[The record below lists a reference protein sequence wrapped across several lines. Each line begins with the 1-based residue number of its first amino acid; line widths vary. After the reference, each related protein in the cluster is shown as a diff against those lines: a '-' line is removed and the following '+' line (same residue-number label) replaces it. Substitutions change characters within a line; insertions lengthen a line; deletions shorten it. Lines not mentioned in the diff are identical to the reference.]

1 MDVLEALGGW
11 SNINREKLDQI
22 KVDNPPLY
30 NAITKAL
37 NLLAK
42 KYGGED
48 IVIQKPIEVVEEK
61 ATTIQ
66 TQAESYYDFLAT
78 DYAFLKRMEILNLG
92 KVNAVTSSA
101 IVNSMMQGINGYISI
116 TERYELYVQQR
127 LDDLEARGL
136 VSRIAGSI
144 YKISDAGQAL
154 IDSYELQ
161 NKQVEELTPI
171 DEDLKLE
178 ILLRMA
184 DYYDGGVYKLLNQD
198 DIIKYAVKHTFSIP
212 SNKYFGLVVKLLQDG
227 FVEKDPSGDT
237 DSIRLTNQ
245 GYDKAMGWFE
255 ENLPEEEIATTPPS
269 SQATTQLSE
278 EDRYMNILK
287 TILICKIKFGQN
299 PNLAESYKEF
309 RLTNVVPITY
319 EIVDMGNN
327 NPNFL
332 ADLSKLNDD
341 GLIEINY
348 DKENSA
354 IYEVTLKGNTM
365 LQNYLKSK
373 GQFNDFIS
381 EIEVL
386 SAQSKT
392 NQPTSTPAQAQL
404 TDLQVSILE
413 AVEEASSRKVGDE
426 FVKIVDIWP
435 YIMGNMPINYAVYQD
450 NLTPPS
456 PSLQQDLQLLESKG
470 YLQFAQ
476 SGLDARDYKYMLR
489 RKGIEFLSDKK
500 VKTTPTPPTP
510 QTNLRPSPTF
520 SATKYATGVTMVGND
535 MSLWRVTENKNGVKR
550 WVKVG
555 EPQYDL
561 PQDRLKGVL
570 KVLSEA
576 ISKTNDYVT
585 ISEFY
590 TQLYSVNLPVNYTK
604 FGLSGEPSLEK
615 DLEVMERMGLVK
627 SRKTTLGTEYYVDTK
642 GGEMLTQ
649 LKFEEAQKQKPQI
662 LAQAQIT
669 KTPEFSQEPPIS
681 EIEED
686 EVDLDIL
693 EQQLNDDSLEFDISD
708 EDLDNLE
715 F

>member
-1 MDVLEALGGW
+1 
-11 SNINREKLDQI
+11 
-22 KVDNPPLY
+22 
-30 NAITKAL
+30 
-37 NLLAK
+37 
-42 KYGGED
+42 
-48 IVIQKPIEVVEEK
+48 
-61 ATTIQ
+61 
-66 TQAESYYDFLAT
+66 
-78 DYAFLKRMEILNLG
+78 MEILNLG

>member
-30 NAITKAL
+30 NAISKAL

-42 KYGGED
+42 KFGGED
-48 IVIQKPIEVVEEK
+48 IIIQKPIEVVDK
-61 ATTIQ
+61 KPTTIRI
-66 TQAESYYDFLAT
+66 ES
-78 DYAFLKRMEILNLG
+78 DYAFLKRMEILTLT
-92 KVNAVTSSA
+92 KVNAVTTNN
-101 IVNSMMQGINGYISI
+101 IVRSIMNEVDLGDDISLLKNF
-116 TERYELYVQQR
+116 ESYVQEK
-127 LDDLEARGL
+127 LDDLEAKDL
-136 VSRIAGSI
+136 VSRVVGSI
-144 YKISDAGQAL
+144 YKITNAGQEL
-154 IDSYELQ
+154 INSYELQ
-161 NKQVEELTPI
+161 NKQVEELTPS

-212 SNKYFGLVVKLLQDG
+212 SNKYFGLVVKLLGDG

-245 GYDKAMGWFE
+245 GYDKAMNWFE
-255 ENLPEEEIATTPPS
+255 ENLPEEGIPTTPPS
-269 SQATTQLSE
+269 TQLTDLQISILEGVKEASETKVGDGFVTINEIWGYNRGVKPNYYSVFATAGQSTPSLEKDLELLYAQGYLEFLFAGIGVKDYTYRLSQKGIDFLNDLKSQATTQLSE

-287 TILICKIKFGQN
+287 IIIIYKTKFAQN

-309 RLTNVVPITY
+309 RLNNVVPITY

-354 IYEVTLKGNTM
+354 IYEVTLKGKTM
-365 LQNYLKSK
+365 LQNYLEAK

-386 SAQSKT
+386 STQSKT
-392 NQPTSTPAQAQL
+392 NQPTSTPAQ
-404 TDLQVSILE
+404 LE
-413 AVEEASSRKVGDE
+413 EEPTQGL
-426 FVKIVDIWP
+426 
-435 YIMGNMPINYAVYQD
+435 NY
-450 NLTPPS
+450 
-456 PSLQQDLQLLESKG
+456 
-470 YLQFAQ
+470 
-476 SGLDARDYKYMLR
+476 R
-489 RKGIEFLSDKK
+489 
-500 VKTTPTPPTP
+500 
-510 QTNLRPSPTF
+510 RPSPTF

-555 EPQYDL
+555 EPT
-561 PQDRLKGVL
+561 P
-570 KVLSEA
+570 A
-576 ISKTNDYVT
+576 I
-585 ISEFY
+585 E
-590 TQLYSVNLPVNYTK
+590 
-604 FGLSGEPSLEK
+604 
-615 DLEVMERMGLVK
+615 
-627 SRKTTLGTEYYVDTK
+627 
-642 GGEMLTQ
+642 
-649 LKFEEAQKQKPQI
+649 
-662 LAQAQIT
+662 
-669 KTPEFSQEPPIS
+669 EPPIS

>member
-48 IVIQKPIEVVEEK
+48 IVIQKPIEVVPEVVPEVVSQNEDE
-61 ATTIQ
+61 I
-66 TQAESYYDFLAT
+66 T
-78 DYAFLKRMEILNLG
+78 DYKILKKIEILSLSKGDWPTRMEILDALLNEVGYDKDEL
-92 KVNAVTSSA
+92 TA
-101 IVNSMMQGINGYISI
+101 ISKFIQD
-116 TERYELYVQQR
+116 LYKKI
-127 LDDLEARGL
+127 DDLNARDL
-136 VSRIAGSI
+136 ILRVDDEYQVSGN
-144 YKISDAGQAL
+144 GQAL

-161 NKQVEELTPI
+161 NKQVGELTPS
-171 DEDLKLE
+171 DEALKLE

-198 DIIKYAVKHTFSIP
+198 DIIKYAVKHTFNIP
-212 SNKYFGLVVKLLQDG
+212 SNKYFGLVVKLLGDG

-245 GYDKAMGWFE
+245 GYDKAMNWFE
-255 ENLPEEEIATTPPS
+255 ENLPEEGIPTTPPS
-269 SQATTQLSE
+269 TQLTDLQISILEGVKEASETKVGDGFVTINEIWGYNRGVKPNYYSVFATAGQSTPSLEKDLELLYAQGYLEFLFAGIGVKDYTYRLSQKGIDFLNDLKSQATTQLSE

-287 TILICKIKFGQN
+287 TIIIYKTKFAQN
-299 PNLAESYKEF
+299 PKYSEIYKKF
-309 RLTNVVPITY
+309 RSTNVVPITY
-319 EIVDMGNN
+319 EINNTGNN
-327 NPNFL
+327 NPNFDE
-332 ADLSKLNDD
+332 DLDKLLNDD
-341 GLIEINY
+341 LVEQNY
-348 DKENSA
+348 GQAKNG
-354 IYEVTLKGNTM
+354 YEVTLKGKTM

-373 GQFNDFIS
+373 GTFNEFIS

-392 NQPTSTPAQAQL
+392 NQSTSTLTQL
-404 TDLQVSILE
+404 
-413 AVEEASSRKVGDE
+413 EEEPTQGL
-426 FVKIVDIWP
+426 
-435 YIMGNMPINYAVYQD
+435 NY
-450 NLTPPS
+450 
-456 PSLQQDLQLLESKG
+456 
-470 YLQFAQ
+470 
-476 SGLDARDYKYMLR
+476 R
-489 RKGIEFLSDKK
+489 
-500 VKTTPTPPTP
+500 
-510 QTNLRPSPTF
+510 RPSPLE
-520 SATKYATGVTMVGND
+520 SATLFATGTTKIGND
-535 MSLWRVTENKNGVKR
+535 GNEWRVTENKNGVKR

-561 PQDRLKGVL
+561 PQHRLEGVL
-570 KVLSEA
+570 KRLSEA
-576 ISKTNDYVT
+576 ISKTHDYVT
-585 ISEFY
+585 ISELYRQLYDVIVPITY
-590 TQLYSVNLPVNYTK
+590 TQY
-604 FGLSGEPSLEK
+604 GLSGEPTLEK

-627 SRKTTLGTEYYVDTK
+627 SRKTTFGKEYYIDTK

>member
-1 MDVLEALGGW
+1 L
-11 SNINREKLDQI
+11 S
-22 KVDNPPLY
+22 
-30 NAITKAL
+30 
-37 NLLAK
+37 
-42 KYGGED
+42 
-48 IVIQKPIEVVEEK
+48 QKGI
-61 ATTIQ
+61 
-66 TQAESYYDFLAT
+66 DFL
-78 DYAFLKRMEILNLG
+78 N
-92 KVNAVTSSA
+92 
-101 IVNSMMQGINGYISI
+101 
-116 TERYELYVQQR
+116 
-127 LDDLEARGL
+127 
-136 VSRIAGSI
+136 
-144 YKISDAGQAL
+144 
-154 IDSYELQ
+154 
-161 NKQVEELTPI
+161 
-171 DEDLKLE
+171 DLK
-178 ILLRMA
+178 
-184 DYYDGGVYKLLNQD
+184 
-198 DIIKYAVKHTFSIP
+198 
-212 SNKYFGLVVKLLQDG
+212 
-227 FVEKDPSGDT
+227 
-237 DSIRLTNQ
+237 
-245 GYDKAMGWFE
+245 
-255 ENLPEEEIATTPPS
+255 

-561 PQDRLKGVL
+561 PQDRLEGVL

-590 TQLYSVNLPVNYTK
+590 TQLYGVNLPVNYTK